1 MTTTTTVRIEDQLRA
16 RVASAAER
24 SGKTAHAFI
33 LDAIAQTVEQVEL
46 DDDFHCVAQER
57 WVKLLAT
64 GKTVPW
70 DDATAYLQARAAGA
84 SPRKPMGRKLGR

>member
-46 DDDFHCVAQER
+46 DDDFHRVAQDR
-57 WVKLLAT
+57 WVKLLAA

-70 DDATAYLQARAAGA
+70 DDAKAYLQARAAGA

>member
-24 SGKTAHAFI
+24 SGKTAHAFM

-46 DDDFHCVAQER
+46 DDDFHRVAQDR
-57 WVKLLAT
+57 WVKLLAA

-70 DDATAYLQARAAGA
+70 DDAKAYLQARAAGA

>member
-16 RVASAAER
+16 RIASAAER

-46 DDDFHCVAQER
+46 DDDFHRVAQDR
-57 WVKLLAT
+57 WVKLLAA

-70 DDATAYLQARAAGA
+70 DDAKAYLQARAAGA